1 MVLGLT
7 VLHVAAIEG
16 HLEICKLI
24 VSEVDDKNPLDNQGR
39 TPLHYASIYGHSE
52 IYKFIAERVEEKNPP
67 DNQGKTPLYMAIARG
82 HLLHISKILMDI
94 LEIENPTLAEPEAKC
109 LHKE

>member
-1 MVLGLT
+1 MFGLT

-24 VSEVDDKNPLDNQGR
+24 FSEVDNKSPLDDKGR
-39 TPLHYASIYGHSE
+39 TPLHYAAMQGHSE

-67 DNQGKTPLYMAIARG
+67 DNQGKTPLHKAIDCG

-109 LHKE
+109 LHKV